1 MLNVILPSA
10 VRVSP
15 EMEVDFGPIPPCLVP
30 VAGKVAAERIVEKY
44 PEDTHFYIAVHEAKQ
59 SVHEHFEFFP
69 NERIHLVDV
78 GKTISIAD
86 TIDKVFTKHPGLE
99 DHPFV
104 LNFAD
109 TIVEDLDLSAVAGDY
124 IIIAQTIESQ
134 RWTLIREA
142 DGKISEISDKEFQLD
157 ASDWKMLLGVWGVA
171 DTKRYLSALRAL
183 NPSSYR
189 GAFYEAM
196 TSYYNG
202 LSTPAA
208 FIESKDYID
217 CGHADNYYA
226 SRRKLINARFFNSL
240 QFNEQAGTIRKTSEN
255 KEKLVDEI
263 RWLQAVP
270 KELRTYVP
278 AVFDYSKDP
287 LNPFVEMEFY
297 SYPSLDEAF
306 VSARFDFDAWE
317 KLFDKLFALIR
328 TAAKYKLSD
337 PHLHSDV
344 QEMYVDKT
352 VARLKAVDIA
362 ALQQSV
368 TINDRTVQGFDQV
381 RERLVPAL
389 EARGVLNVDQF
400 QVIHG
405 DLCLGNILYDA
416 KHGLI
421 KLIDA
426 RGRFGRFDIYGDVY
440 YDLAKLSHSILGY
453 YDLIMSGRSR
463 VEEAGGKYEIRFKSS
478 DYHRTVGEIF
488 RKYVKHEG
496 YDFNRMRLVESL
508 LFLSMVPLHRDRPDR
523 QLAMSLQG
531 LLLFDEFGGGL

>member
-30 VAGKVAAERIVEKY
+30 IAGRVAAERIVEKY
-44 PEDTHFYIAVHEAKQ
+44 PEDTHFYIAIHEAKQ
-59 SVHEHFEFFP
+59 SVHDHFEFFP

-86 TIDKVFTKHPGLE
+86 TIDKVFAKHPELE
-99 DHPFV
+99 QSPFV

-109 TIVEDLDLSAVAGDY
+109 TIVEDLDVAQVKADF
-124 IIIAQTIESQ
+124 ISIAQTIESQ
-134 RWTLIREA
+134 RWTLIQEA
-142 DGKISEISDKEFQLD
+142 AGKITEVSDKEFQLD

-171 DTKRYLSALRAL
+171 DTKRYMEVLRGLA
-183 NPSSYR
+183 PSTNR
-189 GAFYEAM
+189 GAFYQAM
-196 TSYYNG
+196 TAYYNE
-202 LSTPAA
+202 LASPPQ
-208 FIESKDYID
+208 FVESKDYID
-217 CGHADNYYA
+217 CGHSDNYYA
-226 SRRKLINARFFNSL
+226 ARRKLINARFFNSL

-328 TAAKYKLSD
+328 TAAKYQLTD
-337 PHLHSDV
+337 PHLASDV
-344 QEMYVDKT
+344 EEMYLDKT
-352 VARLKAVDIA
+352 LARLQSVDIA
-362 ALQQSV
+362 ELQTTA
-368 TINDRTVQGFDQV
+368 TINGSLVPGFDSV
-381 RERLVPAL
+381 RERLASVLAS
-389 EARGVLNVDQF
+389 RGVLNVGQF

-463 VEEAGGKYEIRFKSS
+463 VEAVEGGYDIRFKSS
-478 DYHRTVGEIF
+478 DYHKTVGEIF
-488 RKYVKHEG
+488 RKYVLHEG
-496 YDFNRMRLVESL
+496 YDFNRMRLIESL

-531 LLLFDEFGGGL
+531 LLLFQEFGGNG